1 MPWAGRRED
10 SLTLESKAEVT
21 CKSGAKIKMKFG
33 AEFQRFLLLLFFWM
47 EYPAS
52 LVQMFNEYFMTGLG
66 TEY

>member
-21 CKSGAKIKMKFG
+21 CESGAKIKMKFG
-33 AEFQRFLLLLFFWM
+33 AEFQRFFLFFFRM